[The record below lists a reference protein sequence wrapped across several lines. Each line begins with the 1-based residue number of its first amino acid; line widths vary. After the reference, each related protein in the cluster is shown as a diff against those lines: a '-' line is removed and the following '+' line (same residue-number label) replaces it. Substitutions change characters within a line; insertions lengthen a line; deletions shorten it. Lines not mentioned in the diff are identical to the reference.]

1 MAIKWIALLFLV
13 LITTVRADLFTGSFL
28 KSAAWKDGKAEF
40 NLYDA
45 RQVRYGVQHPS
56 EVIHIV
62 VSEKFAAKT
71 LVKSD
76 KWDAESAY
84 HVLKLNQILHIPTG
98 IYVYQQM
105 HSSFW
110 NLEDG
115 RLLKWTLTSND
126 SCGNTFKIGERT
138 GNEMRMRY
146 FTYWENMVEG
156 ELTFPLTAETVFYDE
171 LPLWV
176 RTLDFTKPSGEKSF
190 LLAPTTIT
198 SKNTP
203 LAFTPA
209 KVSWKQE
216 GKRIVLTI
224 SSSLGSDRF
233 WLKAESPHLLLEW
246 RQANGG
252 QLTLRRSLKLPYWE
266 YNQPGD
272 AEKVLKDPRLQ
283 Q

>member
-1 MAIKWIALLFLV
+1 MIKIWISLFFIFLT
-13 LITTVRADLFTGSFL
+13 LTARADLLTGGFL
-28 KSAAWKDGKAEF
+28 QSPAWKDGKAEF

-45 RQVRYGVQHPS
+45 RQVRYGAQHPS

-62 VSEKFAAKT
+62 VSEKFAAKS

-76 KWDAESAY
+76 DWEAAGAY
-84 HVLKLNQILHIPTG
+84 PVLKLNQILHIPTG

-115 RLLKWTLTSND
+115 RLMKWTMTSND
-126 SCGNTFKIGERT
+126 GCGNSFKIGERA
-138 GNEMRMRY
+138 GNEMRVRF

-171 LPLWV
+171 LPVWV
-176 RTLDFTKPSGEKSF
+176 RTLDFTKPTGERDF

-198 SKNTP
+198 SKNTS
-203 LAFTPA
+203 LAFATA
-209 KVSWKQE
+209 KVAWKLE
-216 GKRIVLTI
+216 DEKIVLTV
-224 SSSLGSDRF
+224 SSTLGSDRF
-233 WLKAESPHLLLEW
+233 LLKAESPHVLLEW

-252 QLTLRRSLKLPYWE
+252 ELTLRRSLKLPYWE

-272 AEKVLKDPRLQ
+272 AERALKDPKFQ